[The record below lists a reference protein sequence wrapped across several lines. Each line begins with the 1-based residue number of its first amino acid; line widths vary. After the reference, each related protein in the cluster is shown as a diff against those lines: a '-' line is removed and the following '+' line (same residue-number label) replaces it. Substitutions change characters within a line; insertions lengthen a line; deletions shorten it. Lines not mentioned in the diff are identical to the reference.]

1 MTSRRYIFLR
11 LTPFA
16 LLIKLGLFFF
26 PLRPQQDHP
35 CAVRPRVCRPTPP
48 VASSDDEH
56 LLSVSEVKE
65 VATSLGHQDAH
76 STASKVVQEAMAT
89 AQVEEEKS
97 ISEIMEVMSDKT
109 TLLRRNRSCP
119 QSIQLLMTSVTSWI
133 FLRTQVII

>member
-1 MTSRRYIFLR
+1 MLSDRKS
-11 LTPFA
+11 A
-16 LLIKLGLFFF
+16 D
-26 PLRPQQDHP
+26 PQS
-35 CAVRPRVCRPTPP
+35 P

-56 LLSVSEVKE
+56 LLPVSEVKE

-76 STASKVVQEAMAT
+76 SNASKVVQEAMAT

-109 TLLRRNRSCP
+109 TLLGRNRSCP
-119 QSIQLLMTSVTSWI
+119 QSIQLLMTSATSWI

>member
-1 MTSRRYIFLR
+1 MLSDRKS
-11 LTPFA
+11 A
-16 LLIKLGLFFF
+16 D
-26 PLRPQQDHP
+26 PQS
-35 CAVRPRVCRPTPP
+35 P

-56 LLSVSEVKE
+56 LLPVSEVKE

-76 STASKVVQEAMAT
+76 SNASKVVQEAMAT

-109 TLLRRNRSCP
+109 TLLGRNRSCP
-119 QSIQLLMTSVTSWI
+119 QESIQLLMTSATSWI